1 METRALFNKAEATL
15 RAVTKEAESILLAL
29 RGAETAAET
38 EHLRAKEARDWDDKN
53 TVLAAKHAYERYS
66 AISLAARD
74 VSGFLVGA
82 QSALHALDMK
92 TCEWAVYAARNDI
105 AA

>member
-15 RAVTKEAESILLAL
+15 RAVTKEAEFILLAL
-29 RGAETAAET
+29 RGAEKEAET
-38 EHLRAKEARDWDDKN
+38 EHLRANEARDWEDKN
-53 TVLAAKHAYERYS
+53 TVLAATHAYERYS
-66 AISLAARD
+66 AISLAVRD

-82 QSALHALDMK
+82 QSALDALDMK